1 MAVGA
6 ARTMVCYKETHATVK
21 VDPVADEWTGTWRD
35 GRAYNPVGAQPENGL
50 SGTIY
55 MVDTW
60 ANYPI
65 LVPHAY
71 AAHRFWRH
79 TAVEKTPKDGHSSLM
94 KGAIGH
100 VRLPPLLTSLG
111 HVPCPP
117 LLTSLGHVHPLSDS
131 KTEVSTRALVY
142 PPSCAPCARVA
153 TGV

>member
-6 ARTMVCYKETHATVK
+6 ARAMVCYKETHATVK
-21 VDPVADEWTGTWRD
+21 LDPVADEWTGTWRD

-71 AAHRFWRH
+71 AALELSCPIYATLA
-79 TAVEKTPKDGHSSLM
+79 TAKMALMELYDAHEAAAPDEGYGFGAEPPWSLDDVDHAFSHVVELKYSQL
-94 KGAIGH
+94 I
-100 VRLPPLLTSLG
+100 RLSG
-111 HVPCPP
+111 
-117 LLTSLGHVHPLSDS
+117 
-131 KTEVSTRALVY
+131 RAV
-142 PPSCAPCARVA
+142 
-153 TGV
+153 